1 MTIARTA
8 FEERTLVLLYASVA
22 IQMPHKSPGLAR
34 GIATVLLVTA
44 KGLLLGVRPGDYE
57 NLRVDILHPT
67 LPGDP
72 QG

>member
-8 FEERTLVLLYASVA
+8 FEERTLVLLYAGVA

-57 NLRVDILHPT
+57 
-67 LPGDP
+67 
-72 QG
+72 

>member
-1 MTIARTA
+1 MSRTQCCEKGKCACVTIARTA
-8 FEERTLVLLYASVA
+8 FEERTLVLLYAGVA

-57 NLRVDILHPT
+57 
-67 LPGDP
+67 
-72 QG
+72 

>member
-1 MTIARTA
+1 MLRKGGVCARARVLGGVIARTA
-8 FEERTLVLLYASVA
+8 FEERALVLLYAGVA

-57 NLRVDILHPT
+57 
-67 LPGDP
+67 
-72 QG
+72 

>member
-1 MTIARTA
+1 MLRKGGSARACVGAIARTA
-8 FEERTLVLLYASVA
+8 FEERTLVLLYAGVA

-57 NLRVDILHPT
+57 
-67 LPGDP
+67 
-72 QG
+72 